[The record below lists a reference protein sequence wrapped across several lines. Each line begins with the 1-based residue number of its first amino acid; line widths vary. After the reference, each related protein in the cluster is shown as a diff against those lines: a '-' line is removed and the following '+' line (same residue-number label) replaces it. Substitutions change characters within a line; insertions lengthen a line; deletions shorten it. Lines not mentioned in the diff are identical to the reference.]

1 MTVVLEDVKKAYN
14 TLKGS
19 VKRTALAD
27 CPALSEITGNE
38 VYLKLENLQ
47 KTGSFKIRGALNKIS
62 NLTEDEKSKG
72 VIASSAGNHAQGVAL
87 GAKAM
92 GIKATIVMPK
102 NAPLAKISATR
113 GYGAEVILHGPVYDD
128 AYEKACEIQKAT
140 GATFIHPFDDECVI
154 AGQGTVALEILEDL
168 KDVDVI
174 VVPVGGGGLLAGI
187 AVAVKSINPDIKVIG
202 VEASNAASMKAA
214 IQKGYVH
221 GIKTNATIA
230 DGIAVRKAGE
240 LTYGLIKE
248 YVDEIVTVTESEIAQ
263 AILFLIEKN
272 RVVTEGAGAAS
283 LAAILSGKLE
293 MTGKKIVSI
302 ISGGN
307 IDVNFMERILN
318 EALIK
323 EGRRFRFRVDIPD
336 RAGALQDLLQGIT
349 NQNANIIQIYQSMF
363 RENLEI
369 GKYEMDLVIECAD
382 MEHREIIKRE
392 LIDAGYDIY

>member
-1 MTVVLEDVKKAYN
+1 MTVTLEDVKKAHE
-14 TLKGS
+14 TLKGV
-19 VKRTALAD
+19 VKRTALDD
-27 CPALSEITGNE
+27 CPILEEITGNE

-47 KTGSFKIRGALNKIS
+47 RTGSFKVRGALNKIS
-62 NLTEDEKSKG
+62 NLTDEEKSKG

-87 GAKAM
+87 GAKSM
-92 GIKATIVMPK
+92 GINATIVMPK
-102 NAPLAKISATR
+102 SAPLAKVSATR
-113 GYGAEVILHGPVYDD
+113 SYGAEVVLHGPVYDD
-128 AYEKACEIQKAT
+128 AYAKACEIQKET
-140 GATFIHPFDDECVI
+140 GATFVHPFDDKHVI
-154 AGQGTVALEILEDL
+154 AGQGTIGLEILEDL
-168 KDVDVI
+168 EDVDAI

-187 AVAVKSINPDIKVIG
+187 AVAVKSINPSIKIIG
-202 VEASNAASMKAA
+202 VEASNAASMKSAM
-214 IQKGYVH
+214 QKGYVH
-221 GIKTNATIA
+221 EINTNSTIA

-240 LTYGLIKE
+240 LTYELIKK
-248 YVDEIVTVTESEIAQ
+248 YVDQIVTVTESEIAQ

-283 LAAILSGKLE
+283 LAAIISGKFR
-293 MTGKKIVSI
+293 MKGKKIVSI

-336 RAGALQDLLQGIT
+336 KAGALEDLLKGIT
-349 NQNANIIQIYQSMF
+349 NQNANIIQVYQSMF
-363 RENLEI
+363 RENLDI

-382 MEHREIIKRE
+382 MEHREMIKRE

>member
-154 AGQGTVALEILEDL
+154 AGQGTVALE
-168 KDVDVI
+168 
-174 VVPVGGGGLLAGI
+174 
-187 AVAVKSINPDIKVIG
+187 
-202 VEASNAASMKAA
+202 
-214 IQKGYVH
+214 
-221 GIKTNATIA
+221 
-230 DGIAVRKAGE
+230 
-240 LTYGLIKE
+240 
-248 YVDEIVTVTESEIAQ
+248 
-263 AILFLIEKN
+263 F
-272 RVVTEGAGAAS
+272 
-283 LAAILSGKLE
+283 
-293 MTGKKIVSI
+293 
-302 ISGGN
+302 
-307 IDVNFMERILN
+307 
-318 EALIK
+318 
-323 EGRRFRFRVDIPD
+323 
-336 RAGALQDLLQGIT
+336 
-349 NQNANIIQIYQSMF
+349 
-363 RENLEI
+363 
-369 GKYEMDLVIECAD
+369 
-382 MEHREIIKRE
+382 
-392 LIDAGYDIY
+392 

>member
-1 MTVVLEDVKKAYN
+1 MTVKLEDVKKAYD
-14 TLKGS
+14 TLNGS
-19 VKRTALAD
+19 VKRTALD
-27 CPALSEITGNE
+27 ECSILEEMTGNK

-47 KTGSFKIRGALNKIS
+47 KTGSFKVRGALNKIS
-62 NLTEDEKSKG
+62 NLTDEEKSKG

-113 GYGAEVILHGPVYDD
+113 GYGADVILHGPVYDD
-128 AYEKACEIQKAT
+128 AYAKACEIQKET
-140 GATFIHPFDDECVI
+140 GATFVHPFDDKHVI
-154 AGQGTVALEILEDL
+154 AGQGTIGLEILEDL
-168 KDVDVI
+168 EDVDAI
-174 VVPVGGGGLLAGI
+174 VVPIGGGGLLAGV
-187 AVAVKSINPDIKVIG
+187 AVAVKSINPSIKIIG

-221 GIKTNATIA
+221 EINTKSTIA

-240 LTYGLIKE
+240 ITYELIKE

-263 AILFLIEKN
+263 AILFMIEKN

-283 LAAILSGKLE
+283 LAAIISGKIK

-336 RAGALQDLLQGIT
+336 RAGALQDLLEGIT

-382 MEHREIIKRE
+382 MNHREIIKSQ